1 MFSDIHSMKIM
12 KNPNQK
18 HIAVVMNINEEF
30 TDGYNDVKFYWSIKS
45 KKTPNRSYYSE
56 DGMSHTSRSDLRW
69 MELTF
74 HGDYK
79 DLVLNDYLPFILKD
93 TEMKE
98 RKQKTVKL
106 FTVNSSHSRPKWT
119 FVKRR
124 EYYRKVGKAWKRDY
138 LLYGPPGTGKSS
150 LIAAMANYM
159 NFDIYDLELADAR
172 RAEARKHKRHYQ
184 EQKRVTLWGFL
195 NFTDGLWSSCGDERI
210 IIFTT
215 NQKNKLDNALV
226 RPGRMELWIPIED
239 LMLQINVTPA
249 EVAEQL
255 LRDDHP
261 DIVLDGLIEFFH
273 RPRPKLRKM
282 KKEAKAKKMKEEE
295 ELAAKEKGK
304 KDENEI
310 D

>member
-1 MFSDIHSMKIM
+1 MVIYEFDGFQDNEVYNAIELYISGKMFSDIHSMKIM

-159 NFDIYDLELADAR
+159 NFDIYDLELADVRSNSDLRTLLLATSNRSILVVEDIDCSRSCMIGGR
-172 RAEARKHKRHYQ
+172 RMK
-184 EQKRVTLWGFL
+184 
-195 NFTDGLWSSCGDERI
+195 
-210 IIFTT
+210 
-215 NQKNKLDNALV
+215 
-226 RPGRMELWIPIED
+226 
-239 LMLQINVTPA
+239 
-249 EVAEQL
+249 
-255 LRDDHP
+255 
-261 DIVLDGLIEFFH
+261 